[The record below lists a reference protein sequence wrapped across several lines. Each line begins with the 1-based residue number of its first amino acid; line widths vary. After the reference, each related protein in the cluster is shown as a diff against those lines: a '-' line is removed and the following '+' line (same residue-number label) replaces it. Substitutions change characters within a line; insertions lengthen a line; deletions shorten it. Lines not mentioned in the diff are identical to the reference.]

1 MTAEKSILAA
11 AVAAAS
17 IAGAAAQQPLA
28 ALDGTWIGAL
38 KVGSQTLALVLNV
51 AATDGKPGA
60 TLDSPDQ
67 GVMGITV
74 SSISM
79 DGSKVAFESS
89 AIKAFFEGTLSA
101 DGKSIAGTWKQGGS
115 GFPLKLEKGAPGA
128 VTAVAAAAA
137 VPKRPQEPVPPFPYR
152 TEEVVVE
159 NAKAGVRLAGTLT
172 IPSAKGAALGEFP
185 ALVMVTGSGQQDR
198 DESLLGHRPFL
209 VIADYLARR
218 GVMTLRCDDRGFGSS
233 TGDASN
239 ATTLDFAD
247 DAEAAFEYLASRS
260 EAKKGAVGI
269 LGHSEGGL
277 IAPIVASRDAKV
289 GFIVLLAGPGLR
301 GEEILYLQAK
311 AIAKAQ
317 GASDKDIESAMSL
330 NRQLYALVQKW
341 TDEAALKAEARKAF
355 IDWAAASPA
364 MKGQDTAAIEANAD
378 ATVAQLFVPWFRE
391 FLALDPAPYLASV
404 GAPVLALFGTK
415 DLQVPSKQNAAALK
429 AALGS
434 KAPGGPS
441 SKSAIVELPGL
452 NHLFQTALSGSPDEY
467 AKIEETFSPE
477 AMKRVADW
485 ILGL

>member
-1 MTAEKSILAA
+1 MNLKKILIAA

-38 KVGSQTLALVLNV
+38 KVGSQSLALVLNV
-51 AATDGKPGA
+51 ADADGKPGA

-67 GVMGITV
+67 GVKGIPV

-79 DGSKVAFESS
+79 EGSKVAFESS
-89 AIKAFFEGTLSA
+89 AIKASFEGALSA
-101 DGKSIAGTWKQGGS
+101 DGKSIAGTWKQGGAA
-115 GFPLKLEKGAPGA
+115 FPLKLEKGAPGA
-128 VTAVAAAAA
+128 GAAAAA
-137 VPKRPQEPVPPFPYR
+137 PKRPQEPKPPFPYR

-159 NAKAGVRLAGTLT
+159 SAEAGVRLAGTLT
-172 IPSAKGAALGEFP
+172 IPGSKGEALGEFP

-198 DESLLGHRPFL
+198 DEALLGHKPFL
-209 VIADYLARR
+209 VLADYLARR
-218 GVMTLRCDDRGFGSS
+218 GIATLRCDDRGFGAS
-233 TGDASN
+233 TGDASG

-247 DAEAAFEYLASRS
+247 DAEAAFEYLASRP
-260 EAKKGAVGI
+260 EARKGAVGI

-301 GEEILYLQAK
+301 GEDILYLQAE

-317 GASDKDIESAMSL
+317 GASERDIESAMGL
-330 NRQLYALVQKW
+330 DRKLYALVLKKG
-341 TDEAALKAEARKAF
+341 DEASLKAEAKKAF
-355 IDWAAASPA
+355 LDWAAADPM
-364 MKGQDTAAIEANAD
+364 MKGQDAAVIEANAD
-378 ATVAQLFVPWFRE
+378 GTVAQLFIPWFRE

-404 GAPVLALFGTK
+404 GVPVLALFGSK
-415 DLQVPSKQNAAALK
+415 DLQVPSKRNAAAMK

-434 KAPGGPS
+434 KVPGGPS
-441 SKSAIVELPGL
+441 PKNAIVELPGL

-467 AKIEETFSPE
+467 GKIEETFSPE